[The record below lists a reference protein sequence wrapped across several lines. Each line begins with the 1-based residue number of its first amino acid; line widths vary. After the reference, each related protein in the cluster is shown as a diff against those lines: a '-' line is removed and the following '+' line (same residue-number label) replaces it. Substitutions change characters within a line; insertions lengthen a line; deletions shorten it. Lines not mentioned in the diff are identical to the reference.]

1 MFEEMKALVLCYG
14 VDCCEEALN
23 AVKFAASQPQ
33 GITAT
38 IDRST
43 ILEISEDRQALRI
56 LMKTIMNGSFSKKLS
71 IRLRNDHSF
80 QVQSGIWHEFFSKNV
95 GFNDPSSGNQQFPSG
110 FYALYIDFTYQPS
123 FRKLSPHELK
133 TLVGSIFLPLLL

>member
-1 MFEEMKALVLCYG
+1 MSRSELFEEMKALVLCYG
-14 VDCCEEALN
+14 VDGCEEALN

-56 LMKTIMNGSFSKKLS
+56 IDEKDHEWIFFKEVEHS
-71 IRLRNDHSF
+71 I
-80 QVQSGIWHEFFSKNV
+80 
-95 GFNDPSSGNQQFPSG
+95 
-110 FYALYIDFTYQPS
+110 A
-123 FRKLSPHELK
+123 
-133 TLVGSIFLPLLL
+133 